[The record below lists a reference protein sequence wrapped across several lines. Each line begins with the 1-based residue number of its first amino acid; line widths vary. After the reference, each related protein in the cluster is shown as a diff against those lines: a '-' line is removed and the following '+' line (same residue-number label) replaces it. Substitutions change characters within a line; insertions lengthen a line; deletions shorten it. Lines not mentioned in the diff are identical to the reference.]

1 MLDSQCKCWIHRFEL
16 ECIRVLTHVAS
27 YVALKLCVDC
37 LLQITT
43 LQKTRQQSSVP
54 KFDNL
59 FNMLTSNS
67 LTNPQEKSEG
77 VETKGLYNSCNVIET
92 QNQ

>member
-1 MLDSQCKCWIHRFEL
+1 MQLLERKREHRLECKIHRYEHEIHRFEHWIHNVNAGFTDL
-16 ECIRVLTHVAS
+16 NS
-27 YVALKLCVDC
+27 
-37 LLQITT
+37 
-43 LQKTRQQSSVP
+43 